1 MQCGHERAFRSNEAF
16 LCRGDKADKV
26 LILRL
31 GWARVVAYPSPG
43 TSLVVHATCEGDLC
57 GEYEALNSGRY
68 GYDYVAGGDGVTVL
82 SVPVRA
88 FSGMCLKYP
97 GALMAVLQLT
107 ANRLKQSEQLRATND
122 IRTRTAIV
130 LRMLCARFGLVL
142 NDVQT
147 EIRLTG
153 FTRDDLAAL
162 ANTSARSLD
171 RAISYLYAQGILLEA
186 RGVFIVDRRALWDF
200 VGEYLPLG

>member
-1 MQCGHERAFRSNEAF
+1 M
-16 LCRGDKADKV
+16 
-26 LILRL
+26 
-31 GWARVVAYPSPG
+31 
-43 TSLVVHATCEGDLC
+43 
-57 GEYEALNSGRY
+57 
-68 GYDYVAGGDGVTVL
+68 
-82 SVPVRA
+82 RA